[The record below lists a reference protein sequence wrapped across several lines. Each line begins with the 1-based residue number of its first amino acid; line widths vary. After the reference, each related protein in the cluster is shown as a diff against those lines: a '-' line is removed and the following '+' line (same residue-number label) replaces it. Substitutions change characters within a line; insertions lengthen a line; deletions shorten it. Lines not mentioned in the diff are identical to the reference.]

1 MIPMLLKLAGMG
13 VIGKIVLDL
22 LNDEGSAMYNCHNDV
37 LAYHDEEVTLPEAER
52 REMRKRRDANRERL
66 KDGLARDGN
75 PQPAKSKSQGSYAHR
90 TMVQDPNKDYDIDDG
105 VYFTKEDLMG
115 PQGGDKTASQAK
127 AMVCD
132 GLQDEQF
139 KDAPEV
145 RTNCVRVYY
154 AAGYHVDVP
163 VYRVVEATDWLGNTE
178 VRYEIAS
185 SDWKES
191 NPGAVTD
198 WFNENNESQSLD
210 DSNGL
215 QLRRITRFIKG
226 FARSRESWRKRI
238 ASGFTITALVVECYK
253 ANANRE
259 DRALYDTLVAIRDRL
274 NWDLQVKHPV
284 VDGEMLTTG
293 PDDART
299 KFLRERLDWA
309 IGHLA
314 ALSLADCNRETA
326 LKAWDKVFDTEF
338 FASQLETETSSSASK
353 VGTSTAVTVPAL
365 KPRQRNG
372 AVNPRGRRNA

>member
-1 MIPMLLKLAGMG
+1 MLLKLVGMG
-13 VIGKIVLDL
+13 AIGKILLDL
-22 LNDEGSAMYNCHNDV
+22 LNDEDNAMNNCHNDIV
-37 LAYHDEEVTLPEAER
+37 AYHDEEVTLPDEER
-52 REMRKRRDANRERL
+52 REMRKRRDANRQRL
-66 KDGLARDGN
+66 KDGLERDGN

-90 TMVQDPNKDYDIDDG
+90 TMVQDPKKDYDIDDG
-105 VYFTKEDLMG
+105 VYFREEDLKG
-115 PQGGDKTASQAK
+115 PQGADKTASQAK

-163 VYRVVEATDWLGNTE
+163 VYRVVETTDWRGETE

-191 NPGAVTD
+191 DPGAVTD
-198 WFNENNESQSLD
+198 WFNENNESQSPD
-210 DSNGL
+210 DSNGR
-215 QLRRITRFIKG
+215 QLRRITRLIKG
-226 FARSRESWRKRI
+226 FARSRESWRKRV
-238 ASGFTITALVVECYK
+238 ASGFTITALVVECYR
-253 ANANRE
+253 ANADRE
-259 DRALYDTLVAIRDRL
+259 DEALYDTLVAIRDRL
-274 NWDLQVKHPV
+274 NWNLEVKHPV

-299 KFLRERLDWA
+299 KFLQRLDWA
-309 IGHLA
+309 IGQLA
-314 ALSLADCNRETA
+314 VLSLAECTREAA

-338 FASQLETETSSSASK
+338 FASRLESETSSSVSK
-353 VGTSTAVTVPAL
+353 IGTSAGMAAAAW